1 MPGLS
6 QLKQFEKDILSIGDE
21 STLRASRGEKPVLV
35 PIPKNITV
43 DNDADDFVLGMP
55 EQPLEKKESVVDDD
69 LSDIT
74 GAKTS
79 SSSSAE
85 ADASNENVPD
95 LSSLLAP
102 ADFSNSSDSGGTEM
116 PDLSM
121 FMDAPVEEEA
131 EPEPQEP
138 VEVSVADM
146 GLEALLAGAGFDG
159 SEGASNE
166 PEEVESIIDD
176 FEPKEVVKESSKV
189 LKPAEPAKPVEPE
202 NALEPKKMELPP
214 ELAFLNATNEP
225 EPVAEPIPEQA
236 PIEDFSETED
246 FSTDDLSS
254 ADFGTD
260 NFDLP
265 EVPDF
270 DEVQTGND
278 DFSTDLPTDDFEDI
292 PSFDDIP
299 VEIEDI
305 SEPAAS
311 SSDSEEVSL
320 SDFGFDMDAPEDK
333 SLSESSAF
341 TTEPTDE
348 VPLEAAPVET
358 TEVEDFNDVPAGLFD
373 ASDLDLPDI
382 SFGEDESEKA
392 ENTEKTEKSEKS
404 DIGSFDE
411 IDLDSIEEEPS
422 SEPVEVEMPD
432 FGEDIPDYE
441 DSGKDEGSDDFEV
454 SDEPLETFDTTGM
467 EDIDFGVPETDASLG
482 NETDDFSMD
491 SLDFEIPG
499 FSDVNQ
505 PVEEKKT
512 APKKANLDVP
522 DFSKAIP
529 GNELPP
535 NTLSDE
541 QYKTFLK
548 NFSEY
553 PLNVRL
559 AFEDLIVQNEFTD
572 DAEFELIEKILNKA
586 PARQV
591 ASMLEKMLD
600 ISIPVPRDYEHRTAA
615 EYEAYKKSVQYQL
628 KNKILPGILVGMVG
642 ILLCW
647 GLFNFTKNCIYIP
660 AKASKYYRQ
669 GYALLEADAYSQ
681 AQVNFDKAASYKMKK
696 KWFYKYARGYRE
708 KKQYYS
714 AADIYQKTLIY
725 FDHDKQAG
733 LEYADMELN
742 DLSNYSNAEE
752 IVRRQVLD
760 YHVNDADGI
769 LKLGDVFLEW
779 GTEREPAKLEDAKEQ
794 YLKLLQLYKPTNLY
808 NSRMMRYYIRS
819 DNLQQVINY
828 QKMFEQD
835 EKSLEPRDWTEL
847 SGYLLEKL
855 YGPLSPSEENLRYQI
870 EGVRKLLLLSVAAD
884 KDNPVAYYNLSN
896 YYINTSEI
904 SQVERTLQLALDKFS
919 SAKQL
924 NKREI
929 YKYIDAYRL
938 LGENYV
944 KTNDYLQAQE
954 QYINGITL
962 YTMEK
967 ESTFFEGNEKIG
979 KLYADLADINY
990 LLAGDYD
997 NAAVN
1002 YKSAVNLGYDNASIR
1017 YRLGYMSYIKKNY
1030 QDALG
1035 SFMKAGEGNVKV
1047 ENLLFAMGN
1056 TLALRN
1062 DDYAAEGYFEQLIN
1076 RLDYEVIQAGG
1087 SMYPQTNTDQHDLVT
1102 LYLYAANNY
1111 GVVLHKIARR
1121 TGNSQKNAQSIVQ
1134 FQQSLRAWDSLT
1146 RNQTSMKRLE
1156 GSNLAAENIKYV
1168 THPLTDFEPS
1178 IYLDIP
1184 KTLTDSERL

>member
-74 GAKTS
+74 GAKS
-79 SSSSAE
+79 SSSSSTE

-102 ADFSNSSDSGGTEM
+102 TDFSDSSDSGPQEM

-121 FMDAPVEEEA
+121 FMDAPIEEEA
-131 EPEPQEP
+131 KPEVQEP

-159 SEGASNE
+159 SEGASKE
-166 PEEVESIIDD
+166 PEEAESIIDD
-176 FEPKEVVKESSKV
+176 FEPEEVKKESPKV
-189 LKPAEPAKPVEPE
+189 QKTAEPIEPVKAPEPE
-202 NALEPKKMELPP
+202 KMELPP
-214 ELAFLNATNEP
+214 ELAFLNATSEP
-225 EPVAEPIPEQA
+225 EPAAEAIPEPA
-236 PIEDFSETED
+236 PIEDFSEPED
-246 FSTDDLSS
+246 FSTDDFSA

-260 NFDLP
+260 NIGTDSFDLP

-270 DEVQTGND
+270 DEVQTDDN
-278 DFSTDLPTDDFEDI
+278 DFSADLPAEDFEDI

-333 SLSESSAF
+333 SLSKPSAF
-341 TTEPTDE
+341 TTEPTNE

-358 TEVEDFNDVPAGLFD
+358 TDVEDFNDVPAGLFD

-382 SFGEDESEKA
+382 SFGEDESA
-392 ENTEKTEKSEKS
+392 QTENTEKTEKS

-411 IDLDSIEEEPS
+411 IDLDSIDEES
-422 SEPVEVEMPD
+422 ASEPVEVEMPD

-505 PVEEKKT
+505 PVEEKK
-512 APKKANLDVP
+512 APPKKANLDIP

-541 QYKTFLK
+541 QYKTFVK
-548 NFSEY
+548 NFAEY

-615 EYEAYKKSVQYQL
+615 EYEAYKQSVQYQL
-628 KNKILPGILVGMVG
+628 KNKILPGILIGMLG
-642 ILLCW
+642 ILLFW

-660 AKASKYYRQ
+660 AKASKYYRE
-669 GYALLEADAYSQ
+669 GYALLEADEYSQ

-696 KWFYKYARGYRE
+696 KWFFKFARGYRE
-708 KKQYYS
+708 RKQYYS

-725 FDHDKQAG
+725 FNHDKQAG

-769 LKLGDVFLEW
+769 LMLGDVFLEW
-779 GTEREPAKLEDAKEQ
+779 GTERDPAKLEDAKEQ

-819 DNLQQVINY
+819 DNLQQVITY

-870 EGVRKLLLLSVAAD
+870 EGVRKLLVLSATVD

-896 YYINTSEI
+896 YYINTNEVSH
-904 SQVERTLQLALDKFS
+904 VEKTLQQALDKFS

-1002 YKSAVNLGYDNASIR
+1002 YKSAVNLGYDNPSIR

-1076 RLDYEVIQAGG
+1076 RLDDEVNQAGG

-1156 GSNLAAENIKYV
+1156 GSNLAAENIKYI
-1168 THPLTDFEPS
+1168 THPVTDFEPS

-1184 KTLTDSERL
+1184 KTLTDQERL

>member
-102 ADFSNSSDSGGTEM
+102 ADFSDSSDSGGTEM

-131 EPEPQEP
+131 APEPQEP

-166 PEEVESIIDD
+166 PEEAESIIDD
-176 FEPKEVVKESSKV
+176 FEPEEVKKESPKV
-189 LKPAEPAKPVEPE
+189 QKPAEPAKPVEPV
-202 NALEPKKMELPP
+202 NAPEPKKMELPP

-225 EPVAEPIPEQA
+225 EPVAEPIPEPA
-236 PIEDFSETED
+236 PIEDFSEPED
-246 FSTDDLSS
+246 FSTDDMSS

-270 DEVQTGND
+270 DEAQTGEN
-278 DFSTDLPTDDFEDI
+278 DFSADLPKDDFEDI

-333 SLSESSAF
+333 SLSEPSAF

-348 VPLEAAPVET
+348 VPLEATPIET
-358 TEVEDFNDVPAGLFD
+358 TDVEDFNDVPAGLFD

-392 ENTEKTEKSEKS
+392 ENTEKTEKS

-411 IDLDSIEEEPS
+411 IDLDSIEEEPA

-441 DSGKDEGSDDFEV
+441 DSGKDEGSEDFEV
-454 SDEPLETFDTTGM
+454 SDEPLENFDTTGM

-522 DFSKAIP
+522 DFSKAIQ

-535 NTLSDE
+535 NSLSDE
-541 QYKTFLK
+541 DYKTFLK

-870 EGVRKLLLLSVAAD
+870 EGVRKLLLLSVSAD